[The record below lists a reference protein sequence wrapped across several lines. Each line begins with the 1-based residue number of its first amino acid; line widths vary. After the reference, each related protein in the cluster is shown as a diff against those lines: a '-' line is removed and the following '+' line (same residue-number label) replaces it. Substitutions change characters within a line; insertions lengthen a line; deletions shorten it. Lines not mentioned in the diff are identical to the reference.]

1 MDILEFL
8 CGRKPDLM
16 ERNLSDIWSY
26 DDKQIEETHDFIQFL
41 FPLNEPSKSSFHGFY
56 LTEDDVCKIIESSE
70 AKTNI
75 IKSSEWFIG
84 FLDRNRIWLEG
95 YNHNQ
100 LRITSVIKCLR
111 LLVGDDVA
119 DQWRDKVTSM
129 IKNNSNIPD
138 ESLTYWRNA

>member
-8 CGRKPDLM
+8 CGRQSDLM
-16 ERNLSDIWSY
+16 GRNLSDIWSY

-84 FLDRNRIWLEG
+84 FLDRNRIWLDG

-100 LRITSVIKCLR
+100 LRITRVIKCLR
-111 LLVGDDVA
+111 LLVGDEAA
-119 DQWRDKVTSM
+119 DHWRERVITFVGVTS
-129 IKNNSNIPD
+129 SIPD
-138 ESLTYWRNA
+138 ESLAYWRKE

>member
-8 CGRKPDLM
+8 CGRHSDLM
-16 ERNLSDIWSY
+16 GRNLSDIWSFS
-26 DDKQIEETHDFIQFL
+26 DKQIEETHDFIQFL

-84 FLDRNRIWLEG
+84 FLDRNRIWLDG

-100 LRITSVIKCLR
+100 LRITRVIKCLR
-111 LLVGDDVA
+111 LLVGDDAA
-119 DQWRDKVTSM
+119 DQWRDKVTCM

-138 ESLTYWRNA
+138 VSLTFWMHA

>member
-8 CGRKPDLM
+8 CGRQSDLM
-16 ERNLSDIWSY
+16 GRNLSDIWSY

-84 FLDRNRIWLEG
+84 FLDRNRIWLDG

-100 LRITSVIKCLR
+100 LRITRVIKCLR
-111 LLVGDDVA
+111 LLVGDEAA
-119 DQWRDKVTSM
+119 DHWRERVIAFVGDTSG
-129 IKNNSNIPD
+129 IPD
-138 ESLTYWRNA
+138 ECLNFWMSA

>member
-8 CGRKPDLM
+8 CGRQSDLM
-16 ERNLSDIWSY
+16 GRNLSDIWSY

-56 LTEDDVCKIIESSE
+56 LTEDNVCKIIESSE

-75 IKSSEWFIG
+75 IKSSEWLIG
-84 FLDRNRIWLEG
+84 FLDRNRIWLDG

-100 LRITSVIKCLR
+100 LRITRVIKCLR
-111 LLVGDDVA
+111 LLVGDDAA
-119 DQWRDKVTSM
+119 DKWRDRVIEFVGDTSG
-129 IKNNSNIPD
+129 IPD
-138 ESLTYWRNA
+138 ESLAYWMHA

>member
-8 CGRKPDLM
+8 CGRQSDLM
-16 ERNLSDIWSY
+16 GRNLSDIWSFG
-26 DDKQIEETHDFIQFL
+26 DKQIEETHDFIQFL

-84 FLDRNRIWLEG
+84 FLDRNRIWLDG

-100 LRITSVIKCLR
+100 LRITRVIKCLR
-111 LLVGDDVA
+111 LLVGDDAA
-119 DQWRDKVTSM
+119 D
-129 IKNNSNIPD
+129 
-138 ESLTYWRNA
+138 YWRERVIAFFEDTSGIRDECLNFWMSA